1 MNRDK
6 IKNQLY
12 YFWSFYKWIIIA
24 VGIAA
29 ALIIYFLAAKLIEKE
44 MALSVMLM
52 DCHTEISDEQM
63 NQDFAGYIG
72 LDTKRYTVSIQN
84 TLMIN
89 EEEGGNYTMTCLARF
104 LSDIGSEKLDVCGM
118 LLQDFE
124 KYDNADTWM
133 DLTDCFSKEELEE
146 LSDGLYYD
154 TAGAPIGL
162 YADRMHALPEYAC

>member
-29 ALIIYFLAAKLIEKE
+29 ALIIYFLAAKLTEKE
-44 MALSVMLM
+44 TALSVMLM

-89 EEEGGNYTMTCLARF
+89 EEEGGNYTMT
-104 LSDIGSEKLDVCGM
+104 
-118 LLQDFE
+118 
-124 KYDNADTWM
+124 
-133 DLTDCFSKEELEE
+133 
-146 LSDGLYYD
+146 
-154 TAGAPIGL
+154 
-162 YADRMHALPEYAC
+162 